1 MTVRLSACSLVAL
14 LALVV
19 SPAAFAAPAADSEA
33 EAKYAEVIN
42 KRADDVLAALK
53 LDDAAKAGRVKE
65 ALLSQYRALRDAN
78 DARDAKLK
86 TIPKEDKAQIDQVK
100 ADTAAA
106 LKPLHDAFLAKLEA
120 ELTPEQVETVKDKM
134 TMGRLKHD
142 WNGFNDMLPDLTD
155 AQKAHILAQLKE
167 ARELAMDQ
175 GSSEAKHAVFD
186 KYRGRINNYLS
197 KEGYDLKKA
206 SKDWAERRKARESQ
220 SRQSATTKA
229 S

>member
-19 SPAAFAAPAADSEA
+19 SPAAFAAPAADAEA

-42 KRADDVLAALK
+42 NRADDVLAALK
-53 LDDAAKAGRVKE
+53 LDDAAKAGRMKE
-65 ALLSQYRALRDAN
+65 ALLAQYRALRDAN

-86 TIPKEDKAQIDQVK
+86 TILKEDKAQIDQVK

-106 LKPLHDAFLAKLEA
+106 LKPLHDAFVAKLEA